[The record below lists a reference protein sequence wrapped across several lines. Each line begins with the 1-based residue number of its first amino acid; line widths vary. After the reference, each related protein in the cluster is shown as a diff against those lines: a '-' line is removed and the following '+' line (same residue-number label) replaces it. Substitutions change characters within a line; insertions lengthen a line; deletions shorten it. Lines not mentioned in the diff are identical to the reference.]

1 VTNRLARRPAAD
13 LPTDPAGRSD
23 IYRLDEQIG
32 FILRRATQR
41 HLAIFAAGMA
51 AAANGTGAELTPM
64 QWAALAKLHETGA
77 SAQNSLGR
85 ATAMDAATIKG
96 VVDRLRA
103 RGLVEIRTDPQDGRR
118 RLVAITA
125 VGRRIVERSIPHAE
139 TVSAKT
145 LAPLSHAECAT
156 LIALLKKVS

>member
-1 VTNRLARRPAAD
+1 MTNRLARQSASEPLVEPAE
-13 LPTDPAGRSD
+13 RSET
-23 IYRLDEQIG
+23 YRLDEQIG
-32 FILRRATQR
+32 FMLRRATQR

-51 AAANGTGAELTPM
+51 ASANGKGSELTPM

-96 VVDRLRA
+96 VVDRLEA

-125 VGRRIVERSIPHAE
+125 AGRRVVERAIPHAE
-139 TVSAKT
+139 TVSAET
-145 LAPLSHAECAT
+145 LAPLSPSERER
-156 LIALLKKVS
+156 LLVLLRKLA

>member
-1 VTNRLARRPAAD
+1 VTNRLARQPAA
-13 LPTDPAGRSD
+13 PAPADAAARD
-23 IYRLDEQIG
+23 ETYRLDDQIG
-32 FILRRATQR
+32 FIMRRATQR

-51 AAANGTGAELTPM
+51 AAANGKGGELTPM

-96 VVDRLRA
+96 VVDRLQT
-103 RGLVEIRTDPQDGRR
+103 RGLVEIRPDPEDGRR

-125 VGRRIVERSIPHAE
+125 SGRRVVERAIPHAE
-139 TVSAKT
+139 SVSAET
-145 LAPLSHAECAT
+145 LAPLSPPERER
-156 LIALLKKVS
+156 LLALLRKLA

>member
-1 VTNRLARRPAAD
+1 MTNRLARHPAATR
-13 LPTDPAGRSD
+13 PSDPAERSD

-32 FILRRATQR
+32 FMLRRATQR

-51 AAANGTGAELTPM
+51 AAANGKGGELTPM
-64 QWAALAKLHETGA
+64 QWAALAKLHETGS
-77 SAQNSLGR
+77 SAQISLGR

-96 VVDRLRA
+96 VVDRLKA
-103 RGLVEIRTDPQDGRR
+103 RGLVEITTDPQDGRR

-125 VGRRIVERSIPHAE
+125 VGRRIVEHSIPHAE
-139 TVSAKT
+139 TVSAET
-145 LAPLSHAECAT
+145 LAPLTNAECAT

>member
-1 VTNRLARRPAAD
+1 VTNRLARQPASEPPAD
-13 LPTDPAGRSD
+13 AAARDE

-32 FILRRATQR
+32 FMLRRASQR

-51 AAANGTGAELTPM
+51 AASDGKGSELTPM

-96 VVDRLRA
+96 VVDRLMA
-103 RGLVEIRTDPQDGRR
+103 RGLVEIRPDPQDGRR

-125 VGRRIVERSIPHAE
+125 SGRRIVERATPHAE
-139 TVSAKT
+139 AVSVDT
-145 LAPLSHAECAT
+145 LAPLNPTERDR
-156 LIALLKKVS
+156 LLALLRKLA